1 MKLLKLSEKLQ
12 KLKPYKNRM
21 YKIFVTEEDFL
32 NLKQKNIHNVTKI
45 NDFVTFE
52 VSLFS
57 YLFLKN
63 KKYIYKK
70 ENRLFK
76 KINDKK
82 NKIIFSISIIVIVLI
97 LFLVNQIFIREIKFE
112 NNKFKDELIYQYVI
126 NNTSKIGPYYLL
138 NKPISELSKELRQ
151 KFYNYAYVGLNKKG
165 SKIEIEL
172 VYQFIDNNEKENKEM
187 YGNFVSTEDALIY
200 NINIESGNVL
210 VNKNDIVKKGQI
222 IVSSNLKYHEKLF
235 SKDQFIPLK
244 GYIIGLTN
252 KYKTIRVQKKDVVDV
267 LEYSHKYY
275 NLNIFNNNFNFMKNQ
290 SFNDFEKK
298 KTVCNIFKIS
308 FNQID
313 VYNNKS
319 VIIERNL
326 SEALEYASFILCN
339 DFYENSI
346 SNEEKIV
353 SLKNIKVEEKKDEYI
368 FTFFVKCYENIALF
382 SEY

>member
-21 YKIFVTEEDFL
+21 YKIFVTEKDFL
-32 NLKQKNIHNVTKI
+32 NLRQKNIHNVTKL

-187 YGNFVSTEDALIY
+187 YGNFIATEDALIY

-252 KYKTIRVQKKDVVDV
+252 KYKTIHVQKKDVVDV

-290 SFNDFEKK
+290 SYNDFEKK

-308 FNQID
+308 INQID